1 MGYNRAIIEMKKV
14 LRSIFMMALIIMIGL
29 PSCTVTHEVLL
40 GDVVSF
46 GDDAKTNYSYHK
58 GCLKCIMPQGDP
70 YVLYDQS
77 THSVNKKTLF
87 QIRQR
92 IQNTEMENNTA
103 GIYAMDLGLD
113 RIKYIRKHQLK
124 NDPNSRYYIIYMT
137 DGLDNISCQV
147 AKNNKQGN
155 YKTPDKYME
164 KMKKKIAKVSGY
176 KKKSQ
181 NPFDI
186 YPVVFTGSDLGDAKR
201 DNHLSD
207 AEFDQYIEK
216 NMGWLR
222 GSSRG
227 PEKAPE
233 IIKAEN
239 FDDILDKFKDE
250 FNASGFEFHVPKGY
264 AGKGIRMKFEDEDHN
279 QTELTGTFVKRGNRY
294 YLRGI
299 NLREGLERGVKLN
312 NGNALELKAI
322 NNKDKNA
329 ELAVFRLEKPR
340 YKGKSYFIAKGTYVD
355 KNGKEKDYVEQYVN
369 DGGMWVKNSEYI
381 SQSKGTIDTYFI
393 LIFDVSKSLKG
404 QFEKEKEAAW
414 EMIRVISQGVLD
426 SEQKV
431 DKIEG
436 GEKR

>member
-1 MGYNRAIIEMKKV
+1 MKKV
-14 LRSIFMMALIIMIGL
+14 LRLTLMVAIILLIGL
-29 PSCTVTHEVLL
+29 PSCTVTHEALL
-40 GDVVSF
+40 GDVISF
-46 GDDAKTNYSYHK
+46 GDDAKTSYYPKKGMTQGEPYS
-58 GCLKCIMPQGDP
+58 
-70 YVLYDQS
+70 LYDTS
-77 THSVNKKTLF
+77 THSVNKKVLF
-87 QIRQR
+87 QIRQG
-92 IQNTEMENNTA
+92 IQNTKMENNTA

-113 RIKYIRKHQLK
+113 RIKYIRRHQLK
-124 NDPNSRYYIIYMT
+124 NDPNARYYIIYMT

-155 YKTPDKYME
+155 YKTPDQYKE
-164 KMKKKIAKVSGY
+164 KMKKKIEKISGY

-186 YPVVFTGSDLGDAKR
+186 YPVVFTGSDLGDVKR
-201 DNHLSD
+201 DNHLTD
-207 AEFDQYIEK
+207 VEFDRFIEK

-264 AGKGIRMKFEDEDHN
+264 AGKGIRMKFEDENHN

-294 YLRGI
+294 YLRGV
-299 NLREGLERGVKLN
+299 NLRDGLESGVKLN
-312 NGNALELKAI
+312 NGNVLELKAI

-340 YKGKSYFIAKGTYVD
+340 YKGKSYFIV
-355 KNGKEKDYVEQYVN
+355 KDYVEQYVN
-369 DGGMWVKNSEYI
+369 DGGMWVKNSEYV
-381 SQSKGTIDTYFI
+381 SQSKGNIDTYFV
-393 LIFDVSKSLKG
+393 LIFDVSGSLKG
-404 QFEKEKEAAW
+404 QFEEEKEAAW
-414 EMIRVISQGVLD
+414 EMIRVLSQGVLD

-436 GEKR
+436 GTK

>member
-1 MGYNRAIIEMKKV
+1 M
-14 LRSIFMMALIIMIGL
+14 
-29 PSCTVTHEVLL
+29 
-40 GDVVSF
+40 
-46 GDDAKTNYSYHK
+46 
-58 GCLKCIMPQGDP
+58 
-70 YVLYDQS
+70 
-77 THSVNKKTLF
+77 
-87 QIRQR
+87 
-92 IQNTEMENNTA
+92 
-103 GIYAMDLGLD
+103 
-113 RIKYIRKHQLK
+113 
-124 NDPNSRYYIIYMT
+124 
-137 DGLDNISCQV
+137 
-147 AKNNKQGN
+147 
-155 YKTPDKYME
+155 
-164 KMKKKIAKVSGY
+164 
-176 KKKSQ
+176 
-181 NPFDI
+181 
-186 YPVVFTGSDLGDAKR
+186 VFTGSDLGDAKR

-299 NLREGLERGVKLN
+299 NLREGLESGVKLN